1 MDQELGK
8 VPACVLCGTRKGSY
22 KFYHDAKDEDLY
34 LCLDCLKSASQSLT
48 RDQLDDMTTG
58 RLMRHMKVR
67 DQLAATYRNS
77 FAATKTFC
85 IGKKRNVPIIE
96 VDEERELWALPNAPM
111 PLAQSI
117 GSIVDVEVSLGSE
130 DLEEDDEMAEEIV
143 EGVKIRDLLP
153 FLRRFIGSL
162 YRSRHTDLA
171 PIPEGH
177 FVSNLSLVLTLDDQ
191 ESGIGRVEIDLLPFL
206 ICWPSRVDAGY
217 DCAYDLIVFLKQ
229 LASLAYEK
237 GKGLGASLDLSCN
250 ERLSLLARGGQ
261 LTDREAETLRYY
273 LERIGWQSG
282 TRDASSPYGLVRSVV
297 DAVGEHLVFG
307 EKAPDWKTRH
317 TVGVETFFGA
327 FYRYAPGLSVSDVV
341 CIMDNTKIQSG
352 KGGMLFA
359 QDSFA
364 VDDFALGPEGSERPI
379 QPIQYDDLLFV
390 GEGTERGRL
399 VLAYRDGRRLEVSAG
414 KYAHFIFAAVNCI
427 LLLREERNRP

>member
-1 MDQELGK
+1 MEQEQSQI
-8 VPACVLCGTRKGSY
+8 PACVLCGTKKGSY
-22 KFYHDAKDEDLY
+22 QFYHDAKDQDLY
-34 LCLDCLKSASQSLT
+34 LCVDCLKRATQSLT
-48 RDQLDDMTTG
+48 YDQLDGMTTAQL
-58 RLMRHMKVR
+58 RRHMEVR
-67 DQLAATYRNS
+67 DELASTYRDS
-77 FAATKTFC
+77 FHATKTFC
-85 IGKKRNVPIIE
+85 VGKRRNVPILE
-96 VDEERELWALPNAPM
+96 VDEERGLWALPTAPM

-117 GSIVDVEVSLGSE
+117 GSIVDIELSLSSE
-130 DLEEDDEMAEEIV
+130 ELGEDEKATEIA
-143 EGVKIRDLLP
+143 EGVRLKDLIP
-153 FLRRFIGSL
+153 YLRALFGKPYKSK
-162 YRSRHTDLA
+162 HTDLA

-177 FVSNLSLVLTLDDQ
+177 FVSYLNLILTLDDQ
-191 ESGIGRVEIDLLPFL
+191 ESGISKAEIDLLPFL

-229 LASLAYEK
+229 LASLAYER

-307 EKAPDWKTRH
+307 EKAPDWKTQH
-317 TVGVETFFGA
+317 TVGVETFLGA

-364 VDDFALGPEGSERPI
+364 VDDFALGPEGPERPI

-390 GEGTERGRL
+390 GEGAERGRL

-427 LLLREERNRP
+427 LLLREERNRS